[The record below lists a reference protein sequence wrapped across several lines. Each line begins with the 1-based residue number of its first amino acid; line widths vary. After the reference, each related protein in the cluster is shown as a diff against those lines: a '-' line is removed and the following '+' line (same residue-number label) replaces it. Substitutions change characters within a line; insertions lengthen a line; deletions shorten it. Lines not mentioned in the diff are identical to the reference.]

1 MDWFPIA
8 TLLAVTAL
16 PVAFAVA
23 GEIKQRRF
31 RARWREEAARLG
43 LESEGSIPFLRISG
57 TMNGVQIDLVQS
69 ATYPPKQAAV
79 YSYTARAG
87 VPARVEDERAILSSY
102 RTEPRRAED
111 PLARDVFTDLTPVDG
126 WFELRGQG
134 MLDPDDIE
142 PLLRRLV
149 RTAKAEALAQAER
162 EDEEERKQAD
172 RR

>member
-1 MDWFPIA
+1 MDWFSIA

-16 PVAFAVA
+16 PVAFAVGGA
-23 GEIKQRRF
+23 MKQRRF
-31 RARWREEAARLG
+31 QARWRVEAARLG

-57 TMNGVQIDLVQS
+57 TMNGVQINLVQS
-69 ATYPPKQAAV
+69 ATYPSKQAAV
-79 YSYTARAG
+79 YSYTARAC
-87 VPARVEDERAILSSY
+87 VPTRVEDERAILSSY
-102 RTEPRRAED
+102 RTEPHRAED

-149 RTAKAEALAQAER
+149 RTAKAEAQSQAER
-162 EDEEERKQAD
+162 EEEERKQAG